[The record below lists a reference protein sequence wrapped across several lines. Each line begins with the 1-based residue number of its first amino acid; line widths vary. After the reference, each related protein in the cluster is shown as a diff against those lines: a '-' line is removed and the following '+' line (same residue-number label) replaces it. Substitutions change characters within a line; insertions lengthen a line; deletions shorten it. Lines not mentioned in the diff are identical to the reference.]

1 LSEVIVVTGAFGFMG
16 RAVVTALAQR
26 GVPVLAASRHPSS
39 DKPASQS
46 VILDSYAELRP
57 TDRDDVLLHL
67 GEPNDV
73 GAAEQ
78 QGETYVRER
87 LASLSKLLAK
97 GWGSVVYASS
107 AVVYGAASR
116 RPHKTSDTLE
126 PAGVYAS
133 AKLACEREV
142 LARGGAVARIANVYG
157 HGMARNNV
165 FSDILRQIPCEG
177 PLMVR
182 NRKAVRDYL
191 WIEDLAEALGT
202 LASSGRGG
210 VWNVGTGTGTSVLQL
225 AQTALDLAQQA
236 DRPIVASTDCEF
248 PSSIILDISE
258 TVRGLRWQP
267 RIEIKN
273 GLAKLLEVAA

>member
-1 LSEVIVVTGAFGFMG
+1 VVTGAFGFMG

-46 VILDSYAELRP
+46 VMLDSYAELQP

-67 GEPNDV
+67 AEPNDI

-78 QGETYVRER
+78 QGEAYVRER
-87 LASLSKLLAK
+87 LASLSELLAK
-97 GWGSVVYASS
+97 GWSSVVYASS
-107 AVVYGAASR
+107 AVVYGTASR

-157 HGMARNNV
+157 HGMAHNNV
-165 FSDILRQIPCEG
+165 FSDILRQIPRDG

-191 WIEDLAEALGT
+191 WIEDLAEALGA
-202 LASSGRGG
+202 LASSRRGG
-210 VWNVGTGTGTSVLQL
+210 VWNVGTGTGTSVLKL

-248 PSSIILDISE
+248 PSSIVLDISE
-258 TVRGLRWQP
+258 TVKGLCWQP

-273 GLAKLLEVAA
+273 GLARLLEVAA